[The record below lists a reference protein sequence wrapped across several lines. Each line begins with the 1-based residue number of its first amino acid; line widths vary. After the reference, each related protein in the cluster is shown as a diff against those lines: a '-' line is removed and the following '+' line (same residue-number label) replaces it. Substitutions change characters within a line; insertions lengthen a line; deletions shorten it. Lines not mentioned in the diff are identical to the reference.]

1 MISAFFNALLVNVYL
16 SQIHANFE
24 PVEADIN
31 QVLRFFVGDMLG
43 VLVVFI
49 FLAMFLKPVL
59 QQSQSKT

>member
-1 MISAFFNALLVNVYL
+1 MISAFFNALMVNVYL

-24 PVEADIN
+24 SVDADII

-49 FLAMFLKPVL
+49 FLAIFLKPIL
-59 QQSQSKT
+59 DKS